1 MAYKINRDD
10 EFIVEADGLATV
22 KDVNQLKRDLLQKSP
37 EFYEL
42 EPAEVIEVYL
52 DKNDEDFP
60 EVDDKPDWSKYGW
73 ITARM
78 MYSSE
83 NVDSIEE
90 IRPLDTNIKE
100 YPLPGEVVI
109 VVDYFGD
116 KYYTQKLNI
125 HNSVN
130 INSHPGLSKWSKDQP
145 IDNYTITDFEND
157 SKIRQLEVNEG
168 DITFNGRF
176 GQSIRFG
183 SNVKEVIKDDKTT
196 DVNTRKQ
203 KSPNIIIRAGQADPA
218 YESVPDEQMAEFGID
233 GRWKLDHPDNE
244 GRPVKENINLDKSS
258 IWVTTDQ
265 VVPLKPSVI
274 GRYDLHRPEKFE
286 GNQIIL
292 NSDRLVFNTKL
303 EDINFYSKRS
313 VNIIAEDRIVLEGH
327 GTSNP
332 NFGIFIGGADVKS
345 KARLQPILAGDQM
358 MKLFKTLID
367 KLMVFSLKQS
377 FAQSSFAGKLVYLG
391 KMNDPAS
398 ELYGALSDLST
409 RMEEPKSRV
418 ATVLL
423 DQDIGKIISEE

>member
-1 MAYKINRDD
+1 MAYKINRDN
-10 EFIVEADGLATV
+10 EYIVQPDGIATV
-22 KDVNQLKRDLLQKSP
+22 KDVGKFRRELMQKTP

-42 EPAEVIEVYL
+42 EPAEVIKIYL
-52 DKNDEDFP
+52 DETDKDFP
-60 EVDDKPDWSKYGW
+60 VMNNDTGGPDYSKFGY
-73 ITARM
+73 ISARM
-78 MYSSE
+78 VYSSR
-83 NVDSIEE
+83 NSSNE
-90 IRPLDTNIKE
+90 IQVAPLDTNIKE
-100 YPLPGEVVI
+100 YPLPGEIVI
-109 VVDYFGD
+109 VVKYFG
-116 KYYTQKLNI
+116 KFYYSQKLNL

-130 INSHPGLSKWSKDQP
+130 INSQPGYSKHKASLED
-145 IDNYTITDFEND
+145 DYTINDFSIN
-157 SKIRQLEVNEG
+157 SKIRQLHANEG
-168 DITFNGRF
+168 DIIFNGRF

-183 SNVKEVIKDDKTT
+183 SNIKEIENDESTKKYD
-196 DVNTRKQ
+196 
-203 KSPNIIIRAGQADPA
+203 SPNIIIRAGQADPA
-218 YESVPDEQMAEFGID
+218 HESIPVDKK
-233 GRWKLDHPDNE
+233 WKLDHPDNK
-244 GRPVKENINLDKSS
+244 GRPVKEDINLDKSS

-286 GNQIIL
+286 GKQIII

-332 NFGIFIGGADVKS
+332 NFGIFIGGADVKA

>member
-22 KDVNQLKRDLLQKSP
+22 KDIGRLRRELMQLSP

-42 EPAEVIEVYL
+42 EPAEVIKIYIDET
-52 DKNDEDFP
+52 DEDFP
-60 EVDDKPDWSKYGW
+60 RAGDNPDWSKYGW
-73 ITARM
+73 ILARM

-83 NVDSIEE
+83 NTNSTEE

-100 YPLPGEVVI
+100 YPLPGEIII
-109 VVDYFGD
+109 VVKYFGD
-116 KYYTQKLNI
+116 LYYSQKLNI
-125 HNSVN
+125 HNSTN
-130 INSHPGLSKWSKDQP
+130 TNSHPGLSKWAKDQP
-145 IDNYTITDFEND
+145 VDSYTITDFEND
-157 SKIRQLEVNEG
+157 SKVRQLESNEG
-168 DITFNGRF
+168 DIIFNGRF

-183 SNVKEVIKDDKTT
+183 SNIKEVIKDDETT
-196 DVNTRKQ
+196 DVNTGKQ

-218 YESVPDEQMAEFGID
+218 HESIPVDKK
-233 GRWKLDHPDNE
+233 WKLDHPDNK
-244 GRPVKENINLDKSS
+244 GRPVKEDINLDKSS

-265 VVPLKPSVI
+265 VVPLKPSTL

-332 NFGIFIGGADVKS
+332 TFGVFIGGADVKA

-367 KLMVFSLKQS
+367 KLMAFSLKQS

-391 KMNDPAS
+391 KMNDPAA

-418 ATVLL
+418 AKVLL
-423 DQDIGKIISEE
+423 DQNIGKIISEE